1 MGSPRGDS
9 AVTRQVIL
17 AAARELFAAHGVDGV
32 SVRQIAARAGVN
44 HALVHRYFGTKDEM
58 VGAILLAEGER
69 MSAMGRPEADART
82 SLEAMRGVLR
92 HALGEGRTSLMLM
105 LRAEIDGLEPERM
118 LDGSPLRPLTVLHDW
133 LVERAPAGA
142 DVDAEALTMV
152 VGAAMMGLASC
163 APMLASGAGAQSTD
177 QDELLDRC
185 VDVIV
190 GVAAAGIGAG
200 PESLGPGL
208 AGLGDREDA

>member
-58 VGAILLAEGER
+58 VAAILLAEGER
-69 MSAMGRPEADART
+69 MSGMGRPEAEPDV
-82 SLEAMRGVLR
+82 SLAALRQVLL
-92 HALGEGRTSLMLM
+92 HALGDGRTSLLLM
-105 LRAEIDGLEPERM
+105 LRAEIDGLAPEQM
-118 LDGSPLRPLTVLHDW
+118 LEGAPLRPLAILRAW
-133 LVERAPAGA
+133 LEERTPQGSEA
-142 DVDAEALTMV
+142 DVEALAMV

-163 APMLASGAGAQSTD
+163 TPMLAHGVGVQGAD
-177 QDELLDRC
+177 DEELLRRC
-185 VDVIV
+185 VDVLV
-190 GVAAAGIGAG
+190 GIAAAGIG
-200 PESLGPGL
+200 
-208 AGLGDREDA
+208 EDA